1 MNSHTYS
8 IDNCLPLGTAPSYT
22 WVPAGTPD
30 TIGMDFDQGPN
41 VPGDINWGTRSRW
54 VLMDGVRQV
63 QASGTVDD
71 RVTMLLPGMLYT
83 SSSGA
88 PHPFSEE
95 PYTPAAGF
103 YPCCITHYNIPDYPI
118 CRNWRAKDNM
128 DNAIA

>member
-54 VLMDGVRQV
+54 VLMDGVKQI
-63 QASGTVDD
+63 QASGTVF
-71 RVTMLLPGMLYT
+71 LLRKTSQSAIKLY
-83 SSSGA
+83 
-88 PHPFSEE
+88 
-95 PYTPAAGF
+95 
-103 YPCCITHYNIPDYPI
+103 
-118 CRNWRAKDNM
+118 R
-128 DNAIA
+128 